1 MSRLEG
7 AGVPVT
13 REISSGRRL
22 AYGRVV
28 PSVLDQTDLVV
39 KRRPQLMEVRGG
51 YDILDQHATGLI
63 GSVEQVGR
71 DNLEKLTHPQRA
83 DNARTFFEL
92 SDPSG
97 PVLMLTH
104 VQAAHS
110 SLMVARPDGTDVG
123 HIKLENL
130 FGKKRFA
137 IEPDMKGLTL
147 ASRTWRNKN
156 FVMVGQGTELASVDM
171 THGTSGDKSHD
182 NQYAVHIEPGLA
194 DPIRLIA
201 FAVVFAVDRIVWTR

>member
-1 MSRLEG
+1 VASLF
-7 AGVPVT
+7 
-13 REISSGRRL
+13 
-22 AYGRVV
+22 
-28 PSVLDQTDLVV
+28 DQTDLVV
-39 KRRPQLMEVRGG
+39 NRRPQVMEVRGG
-51 YDILDQHATGLI
+51 YDIYDKPATVVL

-71 DNLEKLTHPQRA
+71 DNLEKLKHPQRA
-83 DNARTFFEL
+83 DNAKTFWEVR
-92 SDPSG
+92 DPSG
-97 PVLMLTH
+97 PVLLFTH

-123 HIKLENL
+123 LVKLENL

-137 IEPDMKGLTL
+137 IEIPDMKGLTL

-156 FVMVGQGTELASVDM
+156 FVMAGHDTELASVDM

-182 NQYAVHIEPGLA
+182 NRYAVHIEPGLA